1 MGACSIPGVSTLCSA
16 VGGVTSDVAGDFVK
30 TAATDA
36 ANAADSLLKTLAT
49 SWTGIATPN
58 LGDGSGNGAATQL
71 LQGDLKF
78 VTLWVG
84 VASLLVAAGRMAY
97 MRRADPLRE
106 AAMGLIRLLLVG
118 GMGIV
123 AIDTFASIGDQ
134 FSSYVLSSATS
145 SQAGG
150 LNQATSLFKLTGAAG
165 FSAVPFLLLILA
177 LLAVLSTLVQLFL
190 IIIRGAL
197 LVLIGGTWPLAAAAS
212 MTSGGSQ
219 WFKKVTGYLVAF
231 LLYKPA
237 AAICYAAAFK
247 LIASAG
253 PDPVIAQIEGVV
265 LIIMATLTLPALLKF
280 VVPAVSSAGGFGAG
294 EALAAGAAV
303 ATGAAAI
310 IATGGG
316 SAAAGA
322 GASGAAGVGVPAGAT
337 TAGPGGAGGPP
348 GASPPG
354 GDGFGGGGPPGVPGP
369 DGGDSSG
376 NSSSSENDLV
386 SASVGGSGGGNGP
399 GGSDATAAS
408 SGAFGGNGS
417 SGSNASPGASASSG
431 GGRAAA
437 VRDAGRSFADAA
449 SRSSGALGNTMG
461 DEDE

>member
-1 MGACSIPGVSTLCSA
+1 MPCTGYLNPVCDVTTLAGSA
-16 VGGVTSDVAGDFVK
+16 ANKVAGDFVQM
-30 TAATDA
+30 AATDA

-49 SWTGIATPN
+49 SWTNIATPN
-58 LGDGSGNGAATQL
+58 LAGGSGNGAAAQL

-118 GMGIV
+118 GMGII
-123 AIDTFASIGDQ
+123 AIDTFAAIGDQ
-134 FSSYVLSSATS
+134 FSSYVLSSATT

-212 MTSGGSQ
+212 MTTGGSQ

-253 PDPVIAQIEGVV
+253 PDPVVAQIEGVV

-322 GASGAAGVGVPAGAT
+322 GASGAAGIAAPAGAA
-337 TAGPGGAGGPP
+337 TAGPGGPGGPP
-348 GASPPG
+348 GAAPPG
-354 GDGFGGGGPPGVPGP
+354 GGGPGGGGPPGVPGP
-369 DGGDSSG
+369 DGGGDSSG
-376 NSSSSENDLV
+376 GNEKDLV
-386 SASVGGSGGGNGP
+386 TASVGGSGGGSGP
-399 GGSDATAAS
+399 GGGDGAAAS
-408 SGAFGGNGS
+408 SGTSGSGS

-449 SRSSGALGNTMG
+449 SRSSGALGNSMG

>member
-1 MGACSIPGVSTLCSA
+1 
-16 VGGVTSDVAGDFVK
+16 
-30 TAATDA
+30 
-36 ANAADSLLKTLAT
+36 LKTLAT
-49 SWTGIATPN
+49 SWTNIGTPN
-58 LGDGSGNGAATQL
+58 LADGSGNGAATQL

-118 GMGIV
+118 GMGII
-123 AIDTFASIGDQ
+123 AIDTFAAIGDQ
-134 FSSYVLSSATS
+134 FSSYVLSSATT

-212 MTSGGSQ
+212 MTTGGSQ

-253 PDPVIAQIEGVV
+253 PDPVVAQIEGVV

-322 GASGAAGVGVPAGAT
+322 GASGAAGIAAPAGAA
-337 TAGPGGAGGPP
+337 TAGPGGPGGPP
-348 GASPPG
+348 GAAPPG
-354 GDGFGGGGPPGVPGP
+354 GGGPGGGGPPGVPGP
-369 DGGDSSG
+369 DGGGDSSG
-376 NSSSSENDLV
+376 GNEKDLV
-386 SASVGGSGGGNGP
+386 TASVGGSGGGSGP
-399 GGSDATAAS
+399 GGGDGAAAS
-408 SGAFGGNGS
+408 SGTSGSGS

-449 SRSSGALGNTMG
+449 SRSSGALGNSMG

>member
-1 MGACSIPGVSTLCSA
+1 MPCTGYLNPVCDVTTLAGSA
-16 VGGVTSDVAGDFVK
+16 ANKVAGDFVQM
-30 TAATDA
+30 AATDA

-49 SWTGIATPN
+49 SWTNIATPN
-58 LGDGSGNGAATQL
+58 LAGGSGNGAAAQL

-118 GMGIV
+118 GMGII
-123 AIDTFASIGDQ
+123 AIDTFAAIGDQ
-134 FSSYVLSSATS
+134 FSSYVLSSATT

-190 IIIRGAL
+190 IIIRGTL

-212 MTSGGSQ
+212 MTTGGSQ

-253 PDPVIAQIEGVV
+253 PDPVVAQIEGVV

-322 GASGAAGVGVPAGAT
+322 GASGAAGIAAPAGAA
-337 TAGPGGAGGPP
+337 TAGPGGPGGPP
-348 GASPPG
+348 GAAPPG
-354 GDGFGGGGPPGVPGP
+354 GGGPGGGGPPGVPGP
-369 DGGDSSG
+369 DGGGDSSG
-376 NSSSSENDLV
+376 GNEKDLV
-386 SASVGGSGGGNGP
+386 TASVGGSGGGSGP
-399 GGSDATAAS
+399 GGGDGAAAS
-408 SGAFGGNGS
+408 SGTSGSGS

-449 SRSSGALGNTMG
+449 SRSSGALGNSMG

>member
-1 MGACSIPGVSTLCSA
+1 MPCTGYLNPVCDVTTLAGSA
-16 VGGVTSDVAGDFVK
+16 ANKVAGDFVQM
-30 TAATDA
+30 AATDA

-49 SWTGIATPN
+49 SWTNIATPN
-58 LGDGSGNGAATQL
+58 LAGGSGNGAAAQL

-118 GMGIV
+118 GMGII
-123 AIDTFASIGDQ
+123 AIDTFAAIGDQ
-134 FSSYVLSSATS
+134 FSSYVLSSATT

-212 MTSGGSQ
+212 MTTGGSQ

-253 PDPVIAQIEGVV
+253 PDPVVAQIEGVV

-322 GASGAAGVGVPAGAT
+322 GASGAAGIAAPAGAA
-337 TAGPGGAGGPP
+337 TAGPGGPGGPP
-348 GASPPG
+348 GAAPPG
-354 GDGFGGGGPPGVPGP
+354 GGGPGGGGPPGVPGP
-369 DGGDSSG
+369 DGGGDSSG
-376 NSSSSENDLV
+376 GNEKDLV
-386 SASVGGSGGGNGP
+386 TASVGGSGGGSGP
-399 GGSDATAAS
+399 GGGDGAAAS
-408 SGAFGGNGS
+408 SGTSGSGS
-417 SGSNASPGASASSG
+417 SGSSASPGASASSG

-449 SRSSGALGNTMG
+449 SRSSGALGNSMG

>member
-1 MGACSIPGVSTLCSA
+1 LAGSA
-16 VGGVTSDVAGDFVK
+16 ANKVAGDFVQM
-30 TAATDA
+30 AATDA

-49 SWTGIATPN
+49 SWTNIATPN
-58 LGDGSGNGAATQL
+58 LAGGSGNGAAAQL

-118 GMGIV
+118 GMGII
-123 AIDTFASIGDQ
+123 AIDTFAAIGDQ
-134 FSSYVLSSATS
+134 FSSYVLSSATT

-212 MTSGGSQ
+212 MTTGGSQ

-253 PDPVIAQIEGVV
+253 PDPVVAQIEGVV

-322 GASGAAGVGVPAGAT
+322 GASGAAGIAAPAGAA
-337 TAGPGGAGGPP
+337 TAGPGGPGGPP
-348 GASPPG
+348 GAAPPG
-354 GDGFGGGGPPGVPGP
+354 GGGPGGGGPPGVPGP
-369 DGGDSSG
+369 DGGGDSSG
-376 NSSSSENDLV
+376 GNEKDLV
-386 SASVGGSGGGNGP
+386 TASVGGSGGGSGP
-399 GGSDATAAS
+399 GGGDGAAAS
-408 SGAFGGNGS
+408 SGTSGSGS

-449 SRSSGALGNTMG
+449 SRSSGALGNSMG

>member
-1 MGACSIPGVSTLCSA
+1 MGLCSLPVVGEACSIA
-16 VGGVTSDVAGDFVK
+16 GGAASSIAGDFVQ

-49 SWTGIATPN
+49 SWTNIGTPN
-58 LGDGSGNGAATQL
+58 LADGSGNGAATQL

-118 GMGIV
+118 GMGII
-123 AIDTFASIGDQ
+123 AIDTFAAIGDQ
-134 FSSYVLSSATS
+134 FSSYVLSSATT

-212 MTSGGSQ
+212 MTTGGSQ

-253 PDPVIAQIEGVV
+253 PDPVVAQIEGVV

-322 GASGAAGVGVPAGAT
+322 GASGAAGIAAPAGAA
-337 TAGPGGAGGPP
+337 TAGPGGPGGPP
-348 GASPPG
+348 GAAPAG
-354 GDGFGGGGPPGVPGP
+354 GGGPGGGGPPGVPGP
-369 DGGDSSG
+369 DGGGDSSG
-376 NSSSSENDLV
+376 GNEKDLV
-386 SASVGGSGGGNGP
+386 TASVGGSGGGSGP
-399 GGSDATAAS
+399 GGGDGAAAS
-408 SGAFGGNGS
+408 SGTSGSGS

-449 SRSSGALGNTMG
+449 SRSSGALGNSMG

>member
-1 MGACSIPGVSTLCSA
+1 MPCTGYLNPVCDVTTLAGSA
-16 VGGVTSDVAGDFVK
+16 ANKVAGDFVQM
-30 TAATDA
+30 AATDA

-49 SWTGIATPN
+49 SWTNIATPN
-58 LGDGSGNGAATQL
+58 LAGGSGNGAAAQL

-118 GMGIV
+118 GMGII
-123 AIDTFASIGDQ
+123 AIDTFAAIGDQ
-134 FSSYVLSSATS
+134 FSSYVLSSATT

-197 LVLIGGTWPLAAAAS
+197 LVLIGGTWPLAAAVS
-212 MTSGGSQ
+212 MTTGGSQ

-253 PDPVIAQIEGVV
+253 PDPVVAQIEGVV

-322 GASGAAGVGVPAGAT
+322 GASGAAGIAAPAGAA
-337 TAGPGGAGGPP
+337 TAGPGGPGGPP
-348 GASPPG
+348 GAAPTG
-354 GDGFGGGGPPGVPGP
+354 GGGPGGGGPPGVPGP
-369 DGGDSSG
+369 DGGGDSSSGGG
-376 NSSSSENDLV
+376 NEKDLV
-386 SASVGGSGGGNGP
+386 TASVGGSGSGGGD
-399 GGSDATAAS
+399 GAAAS
-408 SGAFGGNGS
+408 AGTSGGNGS
-417 SGSNASPGASASSG
+417 SGASASPGTSASSG
-431 GGRAAA
+431 GGRAVA

-449 SRSSGALGNTMG
+449 SRSSGALGNSMG

>member
-1 MGACSIPGVSTLCSA
+1 
-16 VGGVTSDVAGDFVK
+16 
-30 TAATDA
+30 
-36 ANAADSLLKTLAT
+36 
-49 SWTGIATPN
+49 
-58 LGDGSGNGAATQL
+58 
-71 LQGDLKF
+71 
-78 VTLWVG
+78 
-84 VASLLVAAGRMAY
+84 
-97 MRRADPLRE
+97 
-106 AAMGLIRLLLVG
+106 MGLIRLLLVG
-118 GMGIV
+118 GMGII
-123 AIDTFASIGDQ
+123 AIDTFAAIGDQ
-134 FSSYVLSSATS
+134 FSSYVLSSATT

-212 MTSGGSQ
+212 MTTGGSQ

-253 PDPVIAQIEGVV
+253 PDPVVAQIEGVV

-322 GASGAAGVGVPAGAT
+322 GASGAAGIAAPAGAA
-337 TAGPGGAGGPP
+337 TAGPGGPGGPP
-348 GASPPG
+348 GAAPPG
-354 GDGFGGGGPPGVPGP
+354 GGGPGGGGPPGVPGP
-369 DGGDSSG
+369 DGGGDSSG
-376 NSSSSENDLV
+376 GNEKDLV
-386 SASVGGSGGGNGP
+386 TASVGGSGGGSGP
-399 GGSDATAAS
+399 GGGDGAAAS
-408 SGAFGGNGS
+408 SGTSGSGS

-449 SRSSGALGNTMG
+449 SRSSGALGNSMG

>member
-58 LGDGSGNGAATQL
+58 LADGSGNGAATQL

-118 GMGIV
+118 GMGII
-123 AIDTFASIGDQ
+123 AIDTFAAIGDQ
-134 FSSYVLSSATS
+134 FSSYVLSSATT

-212 MTSGGSQ
+212 MTTGGSQ

-253 PDPVIAQIEGVV
+253 PDPVVAQIEGVV

-322 GASGAAGVGVPAGAT
+322 GASGAAGIAAPAGAA
-337 TAGPGGAGGPP
+337 TAGPGGPGGPP
-348 GASPPG
+348 GAAPAG
-354 GDGFGGGGPPGVPGP
+354 GGGPGGGGPPGVPGP
-369 DGGDSSG
+369 DGGGDSSG
-376 NSSSSENDLV
+376 GNEKDLV
-386 SASVGGSGGGNGP
+386 TASVGGSGGGSGP
-399 GGSDATAAS
+399 GGGDGAAAS
-408 SGAFGGNGS
+408 SGTSGSGS

-449 SRSSGALGNTMG
+449 SRSSGALGNSMG